1 MKWGQYFAGDIFT
14 WRGTDMSLRH
24 PGERNRNGRAGNEL
38 KVRLYVHVYI
48 YMQISSAC
56 SL

>member
-1 MKWGQYFAGDIFT
+1 
-14 WRGTDMSLRH
+14 MSLRH

-48 YMQISSAC
+48 YMQIAYASS
-56 SL
+56 L